1 MKEHRRSTT
10 RKNIIIALLLLVS
23 ANIFMGIAMALQTR
37 IAMKTLIHQRML
49 DISNTAAAMLNG
61 DAMKNLSADDCRN

>member
-1 MKEHRRSTT
+1 LKEHRRSTT